1 MLKTIAKPISWLS
14 LVVLILPSFLFLI
27 GKIGFGSVKWA
38 MLLATI
44 VWFVSAS
51 RWMWDGEEKSG
62 WSTPCGLS
70 AVWKAWFGSGCCV
83 EWKAREGK
91 MQGADS

>member
-27 GKIGFGSVKWA
+27 GRVEIASVNWI
-38 MLLATI
+38 MLSATI

-51 RWMWDGEEKSG
+51 LWMWDGDEKS
-62 WSTPCGLS
+62 
-70 AVWKAWFGSGCCV
+70 V
-83 EWKAREGK
+83 
-91 MQGADS
+91 